1 MDWGL
6 KNRLSRIIK
15 PADNRAVMLAVD
27 HGYFLGPT
35 ERLEVPK
42 QTIRPLL
49 KYCDSLMLT
58 RGILRTSVDSSYPV
72 PIVLRVS
79 GGSSIIGE
87 DLSNEEIIKVI
98 EKFFEVGKNK
108 DLAPLREIQLDDSRF
123 SSFSDVPPFDLKD
136 FATTLVLEELR
147 FVSISDYDYQI
158 KNLKIS
164 IFDTTAIVAFELIQ
178 KGILVDNKAF
188 TGELITINGR
198 ATFVLVKSP
207 TWKIAH
213 IHLSKKE

>member
-1 MDWGL
+1 
-6 KNRLSRIIK
+6 LS
-15 PADNRAVMLAVD
+15 
-27 HGYFLGPT
+27 
-35 ERLEVPK
+35 E
-42 QTIRPLL
+42 
-49 KYCDSLMLT
+49 
-58 RGILRTSVDSSYPV
+58 
-72 PIVLRVS
+72 
-79 GGSSIIGE
+79 
-87 DLSNEEIIKVI
+87 NEEIIKVI

-108 DLAPLREIQLDDSRF
+108 NLVPLREIQLDDPRF

-147 FVSISDYDYQI
+147 FVSISDYNYQI
-158 KNLKIS
+158 KNPKIS
-164 IFDTTAIVAFELIQ
+164 IFDNTAIVAFELMQ

-213 IHLSKKE
+213 IHLSKTE